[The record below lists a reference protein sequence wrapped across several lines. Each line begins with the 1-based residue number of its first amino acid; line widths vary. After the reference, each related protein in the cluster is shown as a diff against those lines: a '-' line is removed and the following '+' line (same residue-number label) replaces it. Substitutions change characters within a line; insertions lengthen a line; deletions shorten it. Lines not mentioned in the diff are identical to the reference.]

1 MDVHQLQRYD
11 IIIIFIYHRL
21 CKVHIVYIKVLLWL
35 INIIHY
41 KDWANDYEGEIFFF
55 HKIYTSKISYTFV
68 PKEMC
73 IEYTTL

>member
-1 MDVHQLQRYD
+1 MCTNYKGM
-11 IIIIFIYHRL
+11 IFLFTIKHRL
-21 CKVHIVYIKVLLWL
+21 CKVRVVYIIIVLLWI
-35 INIIHY
+35 INIHY
-41 KDWANDYEGEIFFF
+41 KDWASDYEGEIIFF